1 MKTLIAVM
9 TCARYLD
16 RRNAVRDT
24 WMPWVEK
31 LNADVTVKFFS
42 GKEACLADDSGGDI
56 VHLFC
61 PDTYDELPQKTLKLI
76 EYALANQFDF
86 LIKVDD
92 DTFLMPLPEFL
103 AELTA
108 HDYMGSVRQHPQ
120 HNDFVEY
127 AQGGCY
133 CAEPRRHGSCA

>member
-1 MKTLIAVM
+1 MGRMKTLIAVM

-24 WMPWVEK
+24 WMPWVTK
-31 LNADVTVKFFS
+31 LNADVDVKFFS
-42 GKEACLADDSGGDI
+42 GKEPCLADDSCGDI
-56 VHLFC
+56 VHLWC
-61 PDTYDELPQKTLKLI
+61 PDSYDELPQKTLKLI
-76 EYALANQFDF
+76 EYTLANGYDH

-92 DTFLMPLPEFL
+92 DTFLEPLPEYL

-108 HDYMGSVRQHPQ
+108 HDYVGNVRQHPQ

-127 AQGGCY
+127 AQG
-133 CAEPRRHGSCA
+133 